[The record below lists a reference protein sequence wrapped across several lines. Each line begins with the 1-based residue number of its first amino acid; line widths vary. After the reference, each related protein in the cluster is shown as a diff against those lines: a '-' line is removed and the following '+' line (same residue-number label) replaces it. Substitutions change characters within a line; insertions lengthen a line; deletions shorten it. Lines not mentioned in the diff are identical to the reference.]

1 MDKSFMI
8 FIAIGIGFFYLITN
22 FVGDIEKDDGY
33 PTTSLEQQEHK
44 YDKYISSD
52 NVGRIILTVNGIS
65 RKEQIEAWNHSSIK
79 VDFMSFYPDFDEMKN
94 VIKERVMTQDFRDY
108 LLKQVTTIERK
119 FLGGKIDT
127 EQAQR
132 ELEQIR

>member
-52 NVGRIILTVNGIS
+52 SVGRSILTVNGIS
-65 RKEQIEAWNHSSIK
+65 RKEQIEAWNHSPIK

-108 LLKQVTTIERK
+108 LLKKVTIIERK

-132 ELEQIR
+132 ELDQIR